1 MFKGSIK
8 DLFDKIDSF
17 EWSRGVCIEEGE
29 VTLQTLC
36 IVVDDNMEEVV
47 YDGVNDKIVLEKDYI
62 ELLGVSDI
70 RSIFSNLEQ
79 QIKNPSDDLKLK
91 PLIFYFETDC
101 FLEIDPET

>member
-8 DLFDKIDSF
+8 DLFDRIDSF
-17 EWSRGVCIEEGE
+17 EWRWGVYIEEGE
-29 VTLQTLC
+29 ITLQSIC
-36 IVVDDNMEEVV
+36 IVVDDNVEEVV

-79 QIKNPSDDLKLK
+79 QIKNAGDELKLK
-91 PLIFYFETDC
+91 ALIFYFETDC
-101 FLEIDPET
+101 FLEVDPET